1 MKIKFL
7 ILFLFLISCTNVDK
21 SSEDNAVTEENRDI
35 CEDINNLEIE
45 IYKAFASLN
54 ILDFAYY
61 DGKDIY
67 TWAKEYQEDLTSQ
80 VNSDLLI
87 TLQTYQTLVDN
98 SSICTDGISNE

>member
-1 MKIKFL
+1 MIIRFL
-7 ILFLFLISCTNVDK
+7 ILFLLLISCTNVDK
-21 SSEDNAVTEENRDI
+21 SLEDNAVTEENRDI

-54 ILDFAYY
+54 ILDLANY

-87 TLQTYQTLVDN
+87 TLQSYQTLVDN
-98 SSICTDGISNE
+98 SSICTDGVSNE

>member
-1 MKIKFL
+1 MKIRFL
-7 ILFLFLISCTNVDK
+7 ISFLLLISCTNVDK
-21 SSEDNAVTEENRDI
+21 SLEDNAVTEENIDI

-54 ILDFAYY
+54 ILDFANY